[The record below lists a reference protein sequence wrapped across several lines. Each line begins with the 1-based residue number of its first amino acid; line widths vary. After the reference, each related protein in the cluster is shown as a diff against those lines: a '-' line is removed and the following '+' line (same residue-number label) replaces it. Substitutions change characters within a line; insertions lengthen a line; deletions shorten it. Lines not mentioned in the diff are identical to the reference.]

1 VKHPEEVLGPNPLLE
16 PYSPFVPLSSLPEK
30 LLNEPLKGVPWRQLP
45 PEARVTLL
53 AAQESHF
60 FPTEEAVSIASAV
73 QEALRASVL
82 RRNPLRAKEQRR
94 INQLALLG
102 SDVDRAMLQSLACP
116 ASGGIVAAETGEGKT
131 TIARRALEVFA
142 PDQVVVHPPSQA
154 GGWTRFTQICY
165 LHVDL
170 PFNGSRGG
178 LLARII
184 GGVDALIGSSYG
196 ENLRKLRNL
205 DAQVVFVMKILS
217 MHRVGMLVLD
227 EGQQD
232 NFDECAWQRE
242 FVLFFLAVMNF
253 GIPILL
259 SGHPSAFTSLLVVG
273 QVMRR
278 FSDIGYFQLR
288 RAIDVSDHSWSKA
301 YVPGVMRFLLCETV
315 EDAEKI
321 VHCSHEETGGGR
333 GLFVA
338 RWLEA
343 QRIALLRRGDTAT
356 LTVADFQNSRHSP
369 HCTELYRMAQW
380 MRGQTEAGAFDDISS
395 TSVAANPASED
406 GSTTESTPTK
416 VKADP
421 KAVPKAIQRLMKDAQ
436 RRAKE
441 KECKANKDA
450 ELLNSTKPEDLRR
463 SMRVLDIM
471 AGLGESQRELLGS

>member
-1 VKHPEEVLGPNPLLE
+1 MKHPEEVFGPNPLLE
-16 PYSPFVPLSSLPEK
+16 PYAPFVPLSELPAK
-30 LLNEPLKGVPWRQLP
+30 LWNEPLKGTPWRKVP
-45 PEARVTLL
+45 PESRVTLL

-60 FPTEEAVSIASAV
+60 FPTEQAVAIASAI
-73 QEALRASVL
+73 QEGLRASVM
-82 RRNPLRAKEQRR
+82 RRNPLRPKEQRR

-102 SDVDRAMLQSLACP
+102 RDIDRSMLQSLACP

-142 PDQVVVHPPSQA
+142 PEQVVVHAPSQA

-184 GGVDALIGSSYG
+184 GAVDALIGSDYS

-217 MHRVGMLVLD
+217 MHRVGALVLD

-232 NFDECAWQRE
+232 SFDECQWQRE

-259 SGHPSAFTSLLVVG
+259 CGHPSAFTSLLVVG

-278 FSDIGYFQLR
+278 FSDIGYFQLC
-288 RAIDVSDHSWSKA
+288 RAANVKDESWSQA
-301 YVPGVMRFLLCETV
+301 FVPGVMRFLLCEAV
-315 EDAEKI
+315 EDANKLIE
-321 VHCSHEETGGGR
+321 CSHDETGGGR

-343 QRIALLRRGDTAT
+343 QRIALLRCGTTAT
-356 LTVADFQNSRHSP
+356 VTLADFQNSRHSP
-369 HCTELYRMAQW
+369 RCTELYRMAKW
-380 MRGQTEAGAFDDISS
+380 MRGDAKAGTFDDISS
-395 TSVAANPASED
+395 APAGAAQGPEAGSASESRP
-406 GSTTESTPTK
+406 GETK
-416 VKADP
+416 GDP
-421 KAVPKAIQRLMKDAQ
+421 KAVPKAIQNLMKDAQ

-441 KECKANKDA
+441 KERKANKDA
-450 ELLNSTKPEDLRR
+450 ELLKNTTPEDLRT
-463 SMRVLDIM
+463 SMRVLEIM
-471 AGLGESQRELLGS
+471 AGLGETQRELLGS

>member
-1 VKHPEEVLGPNPLLE
+1 MKHPENVFGPNPLLE
-16 PYSPFVPLSSLPEK
+16 PFAPFVPLSELPGK
-30 LLNEPLKGVPWRQLP
+30 LWKEPLKNVPWNEVA
-45 PEARVTLL
+45 PESRVALL
-53 AAQESHF
+53 AAQDSHF
-60 FPTEEAVSIASAV
+60 FPTTESVAIASAI
-73 QEALRASVL
+73 QEGLRASIM
-82 RRNPLRAKEQRR
+82 RRNPLLPKEQRR

-102 SDVDRAMLQSLACP
+102 GDLDRSMLQSLASP

-131 TIARRALEVFA
+131 TITRRALEVFA
-142 PDQVVVHPPSQA
+142 PQQVVVHPPSQA
-154 GGWTRFTQICY
+154 GGWTKFTQICY

-184 GGVDALIGSSYG
+184 GGVDALIGADYS

-217 MHRVGMLVLD
+217 VHRVGTLVLD

-259 SGHPSAFTSLLVVG
+259 SGHPSAFTSLRVVG

-278 FSDIGYFQLR
+278 FSDIGYFQLH
-288 RAIDVSDHSWSKA
+288 RAVNASDESWCKA
-301 YVPGVMRFLLCETV
+301 YVPGVMRFLLCEAV

-321 VHCSHEETGGGR
+321 IQCSHEETGGGR

-343 QRIALLRRGDTAT
+343 QRIALLRRGTTAT
-356 LTVADFQNSRHSP
+356 VTLTDFQNSRNSP
-369 HCTELYRMAQW
+369 RCTELYRMAQW
-380 MRGQTEAGAFDDISS
+380 MNGDSQAGGFEDVSRASAAATSGSGAGSPGEPEAKAA
-395 TSVAANPASED
+395 VANRQAL
-406 GSTTESTPTK
+406 
-416 VKADP
+416 P
-421 KAVPKAIQRLMKDAQ
+421 KAMQRLINDSQ
-436 RRAKE
+436 RIAKE
-441 KECKANKDA
+441 KERKLNKDA
-450 ELLNSTKPEDLRR
+450 ELLKQTSPEDLRTAT
-463 SMRVLDIM
+463 RVLEIM
-471 AGLGESQRELLGS
+471 AGLGETQRELLGA

>member
-1 VKHPEEVLGPNPLLE
+1 MKHPEDVFGPNPLLE
-16 PYSPFVPLSSLPEK
+16 PFAAFVPLSELPRQ
-30 LLNEPLKGVPWRQLP
+30 LWNEPLKDVPWREVA
-45 PEARVTLL
+45 PESRVALL
-53 AAQESHF
+53 AAQDWHF
-60 FPTEEAVSIASAV
+60 FPTTQAVAIASAI
-73 QEALRASVL
+73 QEGLRASIM
-82 RRNPLRAKEQRR
+82 RRNPLLAKEQRR

-102 SDVDRAMLQSLACP
+102 RDIDRSMLQSLASP
-116 ASGGIVAAETGEGKT
+116 ASGGIIAAETGEGKT

-142 PDQVVVHPPSQA
+142 PQQVVVHPPSQA

-184 GGVDALIGSSYG
+184 GGVDALIGSEYC

-217 MHRVGMLVLD
+217 MHRVGALVLD

-259 SGHPSAFTSLLVVG
+259 CGHPSAFTSLFAVG

-278 FSDIGYFQLR
+278 FSDIGYFPLR
-288 RAIDVSDHSWSKA
+288 RAADVLDESWSKA
-301 YVPGVMRFLLCETV
+301 YVPGVMRFLLCEAV

-321 VHCSHEETGGGR
+321 IQCSHEETGGGR
-333 GLFVA
+333 GLFAA

-343 QRIALLRRGDTAT
+343 QRIALLRRGATAT
-356 LTVADFQNSRHSP
+356 VTLADFQHSRYSP
-369 HCTELYRMAQW
+369 RCTELYRMAKW
-380 MRGQTEAGAFDDISS
+380 MNGHAQEGAFDDIASPPVPADSGSEAAS
-395 TSVAANPASED
+395 TAEPKA
-406 GSTTESTPTK
+406 GGT
-416 VKADP
+416 KADP

-436 RRAKE
+436 RRAKD
-441 KECKANKDA
+441 KERKANKDA
-450 ELLNSTKPEDLRR
+450 ELLKHTNPEDLRT
-463 SMRVLDIM
+463 SMRVLEIM
-471 AGLGESQRELLGS
+471 AGLDESQRGLLGS

>member
-1 VKHPEEVLGPNPLLE
+1 
-16 PYSPFVPLSSLPEK
+16 
-30 LLNEPLKGVPWRQLP
+30 
-45 PEARVTLL
+45 
-53 AAQESHF
+53 
-60 FPTEEAVSIASAV
+60 
-73 QEALRASVL
+73 
-82 RRNPLRAKEQRR
+82 
-94 INQLALLG
+94 
-102 SDVDRAMLQSLACP
+102 M
-116 ASGGIVAAETGEGKT
+116 
-131 TIARRALEVFA
+131 
-142 PDQVVVHPPSQA
+142 
-154 GGWTRFTQICY
+154 
-165 LHVDL
+165 DL

-217 MHRVGMLVLD
+217 VHRTGMLVLD

-259 SGHPSAFTSLLVVG
+259 CGHPSAFTSLRVVG

-278 FSDIGYFQLR
+278 FSDMGYFQLH
-288 RAIDVSDHSWSKA
+288 RAADATDHSWSKV
-301 YVPGVMRFLLCETV
+301 YVPGVMRFLLCESV
-315 EDAEKI
+315 DDAEEI
-321 VHCSHEETGGGR
+321 IQCSHQETGGGR

-343 QRIALLRRGDTAT
+343 QRTALLRRGDKAT
-356 LTVADFQNSRHSP
+356 VTRADFQNSRHSP

-380 MRGQTEAGAFDDISS
+380 MRGHAQAGAFDDIASAP
-395 TSVAANPASED
+395 VAANPASQD
-406 GSTTESTPTK
+406 GSTTESTPSMDN
-416 VKADP
+416 ADP
-421 KAVPKAIQRLMKDAQ
+421 KAVPKAIQRLMKEGQ

-441 KECKANKDA
+441 KERKANKDV
-450 ELLNSTKPEDLRR
+450 ELLKNTTPEDLRR

>member
-1 VKHPEEVLGPNPLLE
+1 MKHPEDVFGPNPLLE
-16 PYSPFVPLSSLPEK
+16 PYAPFVPLSALPAK
-30 LLNEPLKGVPWRQLP
+30 LLNEPLDGVPWRAVA
-45 PEARVTLL
+45 PESRVTLL

-60 FPTEEAVSIASAV
+60 FPTEQAVAIAAAI
-73 QEALRASVL
+73 QEGLRASIM
-82 RRNPLRAKEQRR
+82 RRNPLRPNEQRR
-94 INQLALLG
+94 INQLALLARE
-102 SDVDRAMLQSLACP
+102 VDRSILQSLACP

-142 PDQVVVHPPSQA
+142 PEQVVVHGPSLV
-154 GGWTRFTQICY
+154 GGWARFTQICY

-184 GGVDALIGSSYG
+184 GGVDALIGSDYSD
-196 ENLRKLRNL
+196 NLRKLRNL

-217 MHRVGMLVLD
+217 MHRVGALVLD

-259 SGHPSAFTSLLVVG
+259 CGHPSAFTSLLVVG

-278 FSDIGYFQLR
+278 FSDIGHFQLHR
-288 RAIDVSDHSWSKA
+288 VADGSDASWSKA
-301 YVPGVMRFLLCETV
+301 YVPGVMRFLLCETI
-315 EDAEKI
+315 EDRERI
-321 VHCSHEETGGGR
+321 IQCSHEETGGGR
-333 GLFVA
+333 GLFAA

-343 QRIALLRRGDTAT
+343 QRIALLKRGTEAT
-356 LTVADFQNSRHSP
+356 VTLADFEHSRYSP
-369 HCTELYRMAQW
+369 RCTELYRMAQW
-380 MRGQTEAGAFDDISS
+380 MRGYKQAGAFDDISS
-395 TSVAANPASED
+395 APAPAIMDADAPSAEAKP
-406 GSTTESTPTK
+406 GES
-416 VKADP
+416 KADP

-441 KECKANKDA
+441 KERKANKNA
-450 ELLNSTKPEDLRR
+450 ELLKNTTPEDLRK
-463 SMRVLDIM
+463 SMRVLEIM
-471 AGLGESQRELLGS
+471 AGLGKTQGELLGS